1 MIRSD
6 YDIQTK
12 GIHFFNI
19 IDLEYE
25 PEKHTPVSYYN
36 SYRTTIVNNLAKNGD
51 IIKYKNNERLEN
63 DEKNDA
69 YAGRLSSLKCYKR
82 N

>member
-1 MIRSD
+1 MIKSD

-19 IDLEYE
+19 IGLKYE

-36 SYRTTIVNNLAKNGD
+36 SYRTTIVNNLAKKMT
-51 IIKYKNNERLEN
+51 IFPP
-63 DEKNDA
+63 
-69 YAGRLSSLKCYKR
+69 LKALMF
-82 N
+82 